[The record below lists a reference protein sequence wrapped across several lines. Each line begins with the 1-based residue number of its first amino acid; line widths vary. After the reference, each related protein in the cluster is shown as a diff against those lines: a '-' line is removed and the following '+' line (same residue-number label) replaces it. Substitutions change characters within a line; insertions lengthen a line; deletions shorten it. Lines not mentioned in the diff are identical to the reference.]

1 MVVPKISVIV
11 PVYNTEKYLHR
22 CVDSILAQ
30 NYTDFELL
38 LVNDGS
44 TDSSGTICEEY
55 AQKDNRVRVFHKE
68 NGGVSSA
75 RNIGM
80 DNARGEWIT
89 FVDSDDFVFDNYL
102 ENFDVNNN
110 KDYDLISQG
119 LKIDKNFNGSSVFGF
134 SFNGGVNDWLNK
146 ATEYGVFGY
155 TVIKLFKLEVIK
167 NNNIRFNTEIR
178 FQEDELFVLS
188 YLSECISVKSVS
200 NVGYFYFVPDWG
212 KYIGGNVES
221 KLFRTNLMIDVLR
234 KEFTNTEDLDIYK
247 KKKSS
252 LVHYYLEANI
262 QHLNKKYLVAMRN
275 LFKEGYGI
283 SYMPRIL
290 NKLIT
295 IDSTL
300 VTLTFLII
308 SLKIYSKIANRKI
321 EYI

>member
-1 MVVPKISVIV
+1 M
-11 PVYNTEKYLHR
+11 
-22 CVDSILAQ
+22 
-30 NYTDFELL
+30 
-38 LVNDGS
+38 
-44 TDSSGTICEEY
+44 
-55 AQKDNRVRVFHKE
+55 FHKE

-119 LKIDKNFNGSSVFGF
+119 LKIDTNFNGSSVFGF

-146 ATEYGVFGY
+146 ATENGVFGY
-155 TVIKLFKLEVIK
+155 TVIKLFKLEIIK

-188 YLSECISVKSVS
+188 YLSECVSVKSVS

-234 KEFTNTEDLDIYK
+234 KKFTNILLTKRRLCDILKLK
-247 KKKSS
+247 KERKRRA
-252 LVHYYLEANI
+252 EFFFA
-262 QHLNKKYLVAMRN
+262 
-275 LFKEGYGI
+275 FGI
-283 SYMPRIL
+283 FLRFVYINCNPIERIL
-290 NKLIT
+290 
-295 IDSTL
+295 
-300 VTLTFLII
+300 
-308 SLKIYSKIANRKI
+308 SKR
-321 EYI
+321 YLSFSRR